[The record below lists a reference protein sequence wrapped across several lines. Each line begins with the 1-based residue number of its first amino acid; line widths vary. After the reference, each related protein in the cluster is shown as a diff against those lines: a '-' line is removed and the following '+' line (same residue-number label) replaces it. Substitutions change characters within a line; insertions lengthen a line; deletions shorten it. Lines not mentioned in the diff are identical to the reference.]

1 VRGAAFPQLLM
12 SKFVCGGFRIWSGVN
27 TGGGRGAGAADI
39 EAVADS
45 GIRTAAAPGAVAIG
59 TVVRVSFIGPAV
71 AVAGGR
77 DASRGGVAIFPAL
90 VV

>member
-1 VRGAAFPQLLM
+1 M

-27 TGGGRGAGAADI
+27 TGGDGGAGAADI
-39 EAVADS
+39 ETVAAS
-45 GIRTAAAPGAVAIG
+45 GIRTAAAPGALAIG
-59 TVVRVSFIGPAV
+59 TAVRVSFMGPPV

-77 DASRGGVAIFPAL
+77 DASRGGIAIFRTL